1 MKKFRIGDTVKVI
14 TGKDKGQIGKITKVL
29 KKQNKITVDGINTKI
44 KHVKPTQSDST
55 GQIIQIDAP
64 IHVSNVMVCD
74 ADNIGGRV
82 GFKLENNKKQRVNK
96 RTNAII

>member
-1 MKKFRIGDTVKVI
+1 MKKFKVGDTVKVI
-14 TGKDKGQIGKITKVL
+14 TGNDKGQIGKITKVL

-44 KHVKPTQSDST
+44 KHVKPIQSEST

-74 ADNIGGRV
+74 NNEIGGRV
-82 GFKLENNKKQRVNK
+82 GFKIENNKKQRINK
-96 RTNAII
+96 RTNEII